1 MIRPTHEKLQQ
12 LIEGRD
18 GPRQFGQASGV
29 HRNPRLFKYYWWIFH
44 EGVPVEG
51 EEFLYQDE
59 HRLCGYDAF
68 QLLEKLKREGKSCI
82 VYNQRFPR
90 SDPRNPFDPEKWDSF
105 APSIDD
111 DSDPEWR
118 EGFK

>member
-1 MIRPTHEKLQQ
+1 MPCGVIHEYA
-12 LIEGRD
+12 RYT
-18 GPRQFGQASGV
+18 A
-29 HRNPRLFKYYWWIFH
+29 
-44 EGVPVEG
+44 GVPVEG

-59 HRLCGYDAF
+59 YRLCGYDAF

-82 VYNQRFPR
+82 VYNARYPR
-90 SDPRNPFDPEKWDSF
+90 SDPRNPFDPEKWDAF

-111 DSDPEWR
+111 DTDPEWR